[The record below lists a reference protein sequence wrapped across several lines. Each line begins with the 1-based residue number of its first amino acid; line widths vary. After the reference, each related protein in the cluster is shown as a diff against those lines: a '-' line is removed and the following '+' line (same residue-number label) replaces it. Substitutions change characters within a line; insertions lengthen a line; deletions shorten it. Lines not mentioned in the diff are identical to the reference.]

1 MLGFAP
7 TVLVASPVAALVG
20 CAYPPPFQVLTSCCL
35 PHFAADFAQTVVV
48 LCRNTHARRRSSC
61 TGAKAIADDSSLL
74 LRQVSKSALFAVGA
88 PHTWPGLL
96 AALAWLV
103 EMLSYEE
110 KAAAA
115 RASSFDDRARRLC
128 ALC

>member
-1 MLGFAP
+1 MLR
-7 TVLVASPVAALVG
+7 
-20 CAYPPPFQVLTSCCL
+20 CEYPHPSHLSTCRSLPP
-35 PHFAADFAQTVVV
+35 
-48 LCRNTHARRRSSC
+48 
-61 TGAKAIADDSSLL
+61 LL
-74 LRQVSKSALFAVGA
+74 LTAGPALAVQSIVYDLCCCRHQVSKSALFAVGA

-115 RASSFDDRARRLC
+115 RASSFDDRARCSCYHGR
-128 ALC
+128 

>member
-1 MLGFAP
+1 M
-7 TVLVASPVAALVG
+7 
-20 CAYPPPFQVLTSCCL
+20 
-35 PHFAADFAQTVVV
+35 
-48 LCRNTHARRRSSC
+48 
-61 TGAKAIADDSSLL
+61 
-74 LRQVSKSALFAVGA
+74 SKSALFAVGA

-115 RASSFDDRARRLC
+115 RASSFDDRARRLFAGANEPSVLSC
-128 ALC
+128 AVWLVGAH

>member
-1 MLGFAP
+1 M
-7 TVLVASPVAALVG
+7 TLVSFRGLV
-20 CAYPPPFQVLTSCCL
+20 
-35 PHFAADFAQTVVV
+35 
-48 LCRNTHARRRSSC
+48 
-61 TGAKAIADDSSLL
+61 
-74 LRQVSKSALFAVGA
+74 QVSKSALFAVGA

-115 RASSFDDRARRLC
+115 RESSFDERALLPWDHTEISTADPADAWHGHPYGDRAFRG
-128 ALC
+128 A

>member
-1 MLGFAP
+1 M
-7 TVLVASPVAALVG
+7 
-20 CAYPPPFQVLTSCCL
+20 
-35 PHFAADFAQTVVV
+35 
-48 LCRNTHARRRSSC
+48 
-61 TGAKAIADDSSLL
+61 
-74 LRQVSKSALFAVGA
+74 SKSALFAVGA

-115 RASSFDDRARRLC
+115 RAASFDDRARRPCKHRRSNERANCLSC
-128 ALC
+128 RDGLLGRSAKHFMHVLTFKCRADRLDLPTED

>member
-1 MLGFAP
+1 M
-7 TVLVASPVAALVG
+7 
-20 CAYPPPFQVLTSCCL
+20 
-35 PHFAADFAQTVVV
+35 
-48 LCRNTHARRRSSC
+48 
-61 TGAKAIADDSSLL
+61 
-74 LRQVSKSALFAVGA
+74 SKSALFAVGA

-115 RASSFDDRARRLC
+115 RASSFDDRAHLDPDLCSGIASTLHCPAHRRSTDHTSHMESLLFPELLLSPRC
-128 ALC
+128 SLAAVGTCRQAVTAGRTGQQRVSFDLTSSAVPPQCSGGPP